1 MVQKPKIQYVGQFY
15 VYGSEAKQLALAE
28 EKEKAKARSQKP
40 QQVQITYVDPV
51 AVVSIAVALLLLV
64 VMVLG
69 TVQIYQDWVAYEQV
83 DSYLS
88 YLNKTNAK
96 LESQYR
102 EGYDLEDVRIKAL
115 AMGMVPREELE
126 SRVITVTVPE
136 KVPEVGRIQTL
147 KETLENLF
155 A

>member
-15 VYGSEAKQLALAE
+15 VYGSEARQLALAE
-28 EKEKAKARSQKP
+28 EKKKAKAKGHNP

-51 AVVSIAVALLLLV
+51 AMVSIAVAVLLLA

-69 TVQIYQDWVAYEQV
+69 TVQIYQDWEAYEQMDTYV
-83 DSYLS
+83 S

-96 LESQYR
+96 LESKYR
-102 EGYDLEDVRIKAL
+102 AGYDLEDIRIKAL
-115 AMGMVPREELE
+115 AMGMVPQEELE
-126 SRVITVTVPE
+126 SRAVTVTVPE
-136 KVPEVGRIQTL
+136 KAPEISRIQTL